1 MRLESKKL
9 LEDVRQACELI
20 RTFTADQ
27 TLDRYV
33 SNAMMKSAV
42 ERQFE
47 IIGEALRHLAAEDP
61 AMISNIRDHRQI
73 ISFRNI
79 LIHGYDVIEDDV
91 VWGVIQEKLSVLENQ
106 VESLLNETNQE

>member
-79 LIHGYDVIEDDV
+79 LIDGYDVIEDDV

>member
-27 TLDRYV
+27 TLDQYV